1 MEDENAIRNYRDLRV
16 WRRAMEL
23 VELVYTA
30 TRTWPKE
37 ETYGLTGQIR
47 RAAVSVPSN
56 IAEGQGRTSTK
67 EFLQHLS
74 IARGSLFEVETQALV
89 AQRLGYLSPDTAERL
104 LATAGEVSRMI
115 SRLSQSLHEKQPLPT
130 NH

>member
-1 MEDENAIRNYRDLRV
+1 MEDQNAIRNYRDLRV

-30 TRTWPKE
+30 TRSWPKE

-56 IAEGQGRTSTK
+56 IAEGQGRASTK

-74 IARGSLFEVETQALV
+74 IARGSLFEVETQVVV
-89 AQRLGYLSPDTAERL
+89 AERLGYLPPDVAAGL
-104 LATAGEVSRMI
+104 LTNAGEISRMI
-115 SRLSQSLHEKQPLPT
+115 SRLSQSLHERQSLIT